1 MTAVFT
7 SLDDLRA
14 AAGADLGAT
23 GWVEVTV
30 GHVGQYGDATGD
42 RAATYLALALT
53 NRLMPELIAVPAASL
68 GVNYGTGPVR
78 LGPPPAPGA
87 RLRARARLVACDDV
101 AGGVQTTI
109 RVTMEVEG
117 ADEPACVLD
126 ALSRWLA

>member
-14 AAGADLGAT
+14 AAGADLGASA
-23 GWVEVTV
+23 WVEVGPEQV
-30 GHVGQYGDATGD
+30 ERYAAATGD
-42 RAATYLALALT
+42 PGATYLALALT

-78 LGPPPAPGA
+78 LGPPPAAGA
-87 RLRARARLVACDDV
+87 RLRATARLVACDDV

-109 RVTMEVEG
+109 RVTIEVEG
-117 ADEPACVLD
+117 GDEPACVVD